1 MIRHLYVHIPF
12 CHRICP
18 YCSFYKHE
26 PGSTD
31 TAAFLN
37 ALTVEALAARR
48 KWGRRIELETVYFGG
63 GTPTMLSTTH
73 LERWLPEF
81 RAALGIEEVK
91 EWTVEINPRTI
102 DARKAEALLG
112 AGVTRASLGVQA
124 WDQSSLTVL
133 GRDHAPEEAEEAY
146 QVLRSACFPVVSLDL
161 MFAVP
166 GQTLEAWQ
174 YSLRRSLALQPD
186 HLSAYNLTYE
196 EDTAFFEKFT
206 RGEYVRDENV
216 DGAFFTEAMRM
227 TGEAGYRHYEISN
240 YARPGFES
248 RHNQSYWSGEDY
260 LGLGPGAVSTVDRR
274 RWKNV
279 ENTVLYMQD
288 PLSGGLGEKAAEHL
302 TDEQWA
308 CERIALELR
317 TARGVEISWLPDGS
331 RMQDVVQGGLAEIAG
346 DRLRLTKQGKCVAD
360 SVVAHLWV

>member
-1 MIRHLYVHIPF
+1 LRHLYVHIPF

-31 TAAFLN
+31 TAAFLQ
-37 ALTVEALAARR
+37 ALTVEAAAARR
-48 KWGRRIELETVYFGG
+48 KWGDRIALETVYFGG

-81 RAALGIEEVK
+81 RAALGMDSVK

-102 DARKAEALLG
+102 SARKAAVLLG

-124 WDQSSLTVL
+124 WDQPTLTVL
-133 GRDHAPEEAEEAY
+133 GRDHAPAEAEEAY
-146 QVLRSACFPVVSLDL
+146 HILRAAAFPVVSLDL

-166 GQTLEAWQ
+166 GQSLEAWRHSLQ
-174 YSLRRSLALQPD
+174 HSLSLRPD

-196 EDTAFFEKFT
+196 EDTDFFEKFS
-206 RGEYVRDENV
+206 RGEYVRDEEV
-216 DGAFFTEAMRM
+216 DGAFFTEAMRL
-227 TGEAGYRHYEISN
+227 TAEAGYAHYEISN

-248 RHNQSYWSGEDY
+248 VHNQSYWSGEDY
-260 LGLGPGAVSTVDRR
+260 LGLGPGAVSTVDRC

-288 PLSGGLGEKAAEHL
+288 PLSGGFGSHAAEQL

-317 TARGVEISWLPDGS
+317 TTRGVALAWLPDAA
-331 RMQDVVQGGLAEIAG
+331 RAEHVIAGGLAERSG
-346 DRLRLTKQGKCVAD
+346 DRLRLTPAGRSVAD